1 MSEDMRAELQHWQA
15 RTDEMQVALERV
27 REQRDEWEATAKTQA
42 ILLDQQ
48 EREIRQLG
56 SMLERIQVAMS
67 QGQEL

>member
-27 REQRDEWEATAKTQA
+27 REQRDEWETTAKTQA

-48 EREIRQLG
+48 ERALI
-56 SMLERIQVAMS
+56 
-67 QGQEL
+67 